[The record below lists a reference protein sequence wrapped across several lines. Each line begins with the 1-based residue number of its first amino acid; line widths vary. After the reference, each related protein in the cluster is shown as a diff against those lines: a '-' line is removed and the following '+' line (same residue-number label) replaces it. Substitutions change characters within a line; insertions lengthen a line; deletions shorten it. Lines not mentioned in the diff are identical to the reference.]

1 MWLLRCFYVASSLF
15 LGPSAADPGGP
26 SELSH
31 ALSPGLMLA
40 SRHALLDFSLQ
51 IVSRSDRRFLK
62 SRPAH
67 QENLRGPKSQRC
79 WEHFRMKVWVI
90 QVILQF
96 GTQSAPLR

>member
-1 MWLLRCFYVASSLF
+1 
-15 LGPSAADPGGP
+15 
-26 SELSH
+26 
-31 ALSPGLMLA
+31 MLA

-62 SRPAH
+62 FRPAH